1 MHKTA
6 RFNTEQLHYYTTGY
20 YWGVIMALRVADAAI
35 ERFALFEKVRR
46 AVKRAKRS
54 A

>member
-6 RFNTEQLHYYTTGY
+6 RFNTEQLRYYTEGY
-20 YWGVIMALRVADAAI
+20 YWGVIMALRVADAAVG
-35 ERFALFEKVRR
+35 RFELFEKTRR
-46 AVKRAKRS
+46 AIRRAKRS